1 MARTDT
7 LPHFLTDVADAI
19 RSKGGTSETIQA
31 SSFDTAIANLPS
43 GGATGQA
50 GESDVNFYD
59 YDGSLLYS
67 YKKSDFLAL
76 TELPSNPT
84 HTGLTSRG
92 WNWSLSDAK
101 DYVTDYG
108 TLDIGQM
115 YRTTS
120 GLTEIDVTVNSYL
133 STGLAVTLNMDGT
146 KNWGD
151 GTTDTGTTHTYAS
164 AGDYTIT
171 CDGSTINSRIF
182 GQGGND
188 STANYYA
195 KNIRFGNNKTILEA
209 DAVTRCY
216 SLKTVIIPDT
226 ITTINSGVFSFCN
239 TLVSAIIPNSITQNS
254 YIPFP
259 RCSALRFIVLPNTNV
274 FLNHSNSGLFQDC
287 ICLKKIIIPKNSTN
301 LGTNFLYSCNAVS
314 LITIPNSIP
323 SFGNSAFSGT
333 RSLTAYDFSNF
344 TSIPSI
350 TTSTFSNSNQ
360 IKKIIVPDDL
370 YTTWKTSGNWAS
382 ISECI
387 IKKSD
392 WDAS

>member
-19 RSKGGTSETIQA
+19 RTKGGTSATIQA
-31 SSFDTAIANLPS
+31 SSFDTAIANLP
-43 GGATGQA
+43 GGGTTGQA

-59 YDGSLLYS
+59 YDGSLVYS

-76 TELPSNPT
+76 TALPENPT

-108 TLDIGQM
+108 ILDIGQM

-151 GTTDTGTTHTYAS
+151 GTTDTNTTHTYAS

-171 CDGSTINSRIF
+171 CDGSTISGKIF

-195 KNIRFGNNKTILEA
+195 KNIRFGNNKTILET
-209 DAVTRCY
+209 DAVSRCY

-226 ITTINSGVFSFCN
+226 ITTINSSVFSFCN
-239 TLVSAIIPNSITQNS
+239 TLVSAIIPNSITQSS

-259 RCSALRFIVLPNTNV
+259 RCSALRFVVLPNTNV

-287 ICLKKIIIPKNSTN
+287 ICLKKIIIPKNSNN
-301 LGTNFLYSCNAVS
+301 LGTNFLYSCNAIS

-333 RSLTAYDFSNF
+333 RSLTVYDFSNF
-344 TSIPSI
+344 TSVPTI
-350 TTSTFSNSNQ
+350 TTSTFSSSSQ

-382 ISECI
+382 ISDNI

-392 WDAS
+392 WDNS